1 MKKRKSSGNFIGIGL
16 LCLLFLCVAVFS
28 IFFVCCSK
36 PSSDSSEETIP
47 PETFSETDGISD
59 NTAAQTESSVP
70 PSEEVSTE
78 QKEARNLTGLKLHP
92 GALPVVSEESPETS
106 VLEEEALAF
115 SSIPVEERT

>member
-47 PETFSETDGISD
+47 PPKLFPKRAAYLTIPQLRRKALYLRPKKLPQNRRKRGI
-59 NTAAQTESSVP
+59 
-70 PSEEVSTE
+70 
-78 QKEARNLTGLKLHP
+78 
-92 GALPVVSEESPETS
+92 
-106 VLEEEALAF
+106 
-115 SSIPVEERT
+115 